1 MHFEKQAEVLNDLVK
16 INNDRVEGY
25 KKAIENLEIVCEDSD
40 FGMIA
45 KALFN
50 LARLQESKGDV
61 ATAIETYNTLI
72 SRNPSDEWA
81 KLAKS
86 KVMFLELN

>member
-1 MHFEKQAEVLNDLVK
+1 
-16 INNDRVEGY
+16 
-25 KKAIENLEIVCEDSD
+25 
-40 FGMIA
+40 MIA

-86 KVMFLELN
+86 RVMDLELN